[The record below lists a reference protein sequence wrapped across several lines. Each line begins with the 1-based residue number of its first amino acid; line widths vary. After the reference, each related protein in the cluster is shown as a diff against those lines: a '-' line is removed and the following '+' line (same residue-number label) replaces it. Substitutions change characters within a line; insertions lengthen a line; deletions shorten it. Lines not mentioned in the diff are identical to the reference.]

1 MNESSFSELL
11 SHPEKPLRV
20 HLEGVSALCKD
31 TISKKKLDFPKI
43 DSRILED
50 VAYILGVCHDFGKA
64 TRFFQEYIR
73 ETDEKHKWSLKNK
86 PQTNHGLISAVFTYS
101 VLRWYLKD
109 KSADFWYLPVFGF
122 LAVKRHHG
130 NLKDPVFE
138 LVGLD
143 KDSLEVLRE
152 QVNAIEQSR
161 IEEVYSTFLP
171 GVDVKDF
178 SEQIEVIVRDIKKS
192 RRKLTKYLESEDS
205 PTLYLLFQILYS
217 TLINSDKT
225 EASGLIQSNGGRV
238 ELSPTLVDD
247 FKELKGWGKSDSV
260 MNNIRNAIYDDVI
273 GNIENLDMGNR
284 IYSLNVPTGAGKTLT
299 SLSAAL
305 KLRDNIKSQC
315 GFESRIIYS
324 LPFLSVIDQNF
335 TVFEDVFKTVYGQ
348 VPLTEVLLKHHH
360 LSDIFYSTKDDE
372 FEEDQALFLI
382 ESWNSEIIVTTFMQL
397 FHTIISNKNRALRK
411 FHNIANSIIILDEVQ
426 SIPHKYWLLIKEV
439 ISAISIHFNTYFIFV
454 TATQPLIF
462 DEHKNEILDL
472 VKNKNNYFEQ
482 FDRIELQ
489 YAPDSMHIGEFKE
502 YVRENIEKHVA
513 KDFLIVLNT
522 INSTIELYQ
531 YLISQKTD
539 ETEYYYLSTSITPK
553 ERLERIHAIKES
565 ENRKVIVS
573 TQLIEAGVDIDV
585 DVIYRDMAPL
595 DSINQ
600 VAGRCNRNY
609 DGGKKGTVKIFTLKD
624 DRTEYHKYVYSGF
637 LIDKTKEVLEGTN
650 IIQENQFLDLN
661 NKYFQN
667 VKNTQS
673 KDNSKKLLGYI
684 NNLRFGSLNEDFH
697 LIKNEYVKTD
707 VFVELDDAAREIW
720 QKYKK
725 IREITNPLER
735 KNEFLGIKKQFYE
748 YIISIAK
755 DKAQSLVDED
765 AAIGYISHEE
775 LKSWYDKET
784 GFVSGEGGVLIF

>member
-11 SHPEKPLRV
+11 SHPEKPLQV
-20 HLEGVSALCKD
+20 HLDGVSALCRG

-43 DSRILED
+43 DNRTLED
-50 VAYILGVCHDFGKA
+50 TAYILGVCHDFGKA

-73 ETDEKHKWSLKNK
+73 ETDEKRKRSLKNK
-86 PQTNHGLISAVFTYS
+86 PRTNHGLISAVFTYF
-101 VLRWYLKD
+101 VLREYLKD
-109 KSADFWYLPVFGF
+109 KSDDFWYLPVFGF

-143 KDSLEVLRE
+143 EESLEVLLE
-152 QVNAIEQSR
+152 QVNAIEQSQ
-161 IEEVYSTFLP
+161 IEEVYSVFLP
-171 GVDVKDF
+171 WVDIKDF
-178 SEQIEVIVRDIKKS
+178 SEQIGDVVKDIKGS
-192 RRKLTKYLESEDS
+192 RRELTKYLESEDS
-205 PTLYLLFQILYS
+205 PILYLLFQILYS
-217 TLINSDKT
+217 TLINSDKA
-225 EASGLIQSNGGRV
+225 EASGLMQSDRFG
-238 ELSPTLVDD
+238 LSPLLVDD
-247 FKELKGWGKSDSV
+247 FKKLKGWDKSDGV

-284 IYSLNVPTGAGKTLT
+284 IYSLNVPTGTGKTIT
-299 SLSAAL
+299 SLSLAL
-305 KLRDNIKSQC
+305 KLRDEIKSQC
-315 GFESRIIYS
+315 GFEPRIIYS

-335 TVFEDVFKTVYGQ
+335 TVFEEVFKTVYGQ

-360 LSDIFYSTKDDE
+360 LSDIFYSTEDDE
-372 FEEDQALFLI
+372 FEGDQALFLI
-382 ESWNSEIIVTTFMQL
+382 EGWNSEIIVTTFIQL

-426 SIPHKYWLLIKEV
+426 SIPHEYWLLIKEV
-439 ISAISIHFNTYFIFV
+439 ISAISRHFNTYFIFV

-472 VKNKNNYFEQ
+472 VKNKNSYFEQ

-489 YAPDSMHIGEFKE
+489 YIPYPMHIGEFKE
-502 YVRENIEKHVA
+502 YVGENIEKYGN

-531 YLISQKTD
+531 YLISQKSD

-553 ERLERIHAIKES
+553 ERLERIRAIKES
-565 ENRKVIVS
+565 ERRKVIVS

-585 DVIYRDMAPL
+585 DVVYRDMAPL

-609 DGGKKGTVKIFTLKD
+609 RDGGKGTVKIFTLKD
-624 DRTEYHKYVYSGF
+624 DRTEYHKYIYSGF
-637 LIDKTKEVLEGTN
+637 LIDKTQEVLEGTN
-650 IIQENQFLDLN
+650 IVQENQFLDLN

-667 VKNTQS
+667 VKETQS
-673 KDNSKKLLGYI
+673 NDNSTNLLEYI

-697 LIKNEYVKTD
+697 LIKNDYVKID
-707 VFVELDDAAREIW
+707 VFIELDEVAREIW
-720 QKYKK
+720 QKYKN

-748 YIISIAK
+748 YTISIAK
-755 DKAQSLVDED
+755 DKAQSLVDAD
-765 AAIGYISHEE
+765 TAIGYVSHEE

-784 GFVSGEGGVLIF
+784 GFVSCEGGVLIF

>member
-1 MNESSFSELL
+1 MNESSFYELL
-11 SHPEKPLRV
+11 SHPEKPLQV
-20 HLEGVSALCKD
+20 HLDGVSALCKD
-31 TISKKKLDFPKI
+31 TISKKKLDFPNI
-43 DSRILED
+43 DNKTFED

-73 ETDEKHKWSLKNK
+73 ETDEKRKRSLKNK
-86 PQTNHGLISAVFTYS
+86 PRTNHGLISAVFTYF
-101 VLRWYLKD
+101 VLKEYLKD
-109 KSADFWYLPVFGF
+109 KSDDFWYLPVFGF

-143 KDSLEVLRE
+143 EESLEVLLE
-152 QVNAIEQSR
+152 QVNAIEQSQ
-161 IEEVYSTFLP
+161 IEEVYSVFLP
-171 GVDVKDF
+171 WVDIKDF
-178 SEQIEVIVRDIKKS
+178 SEQIEVVVKDIKRS
-192 RRKLTKYLESEDS
+192 RPELKKYLENEDS
-205 PTLYLLFQILYS
+205 PRLYLLFQILYS

-225 EASGLIQSNGGRV
+225 EASGLVQSNRV
-238 ELSPTLVDD
+238 ELSPLLVDD
-247 FKELKGWGKSDSV
+247 FKKLKGWDKSDGV

-273 GNIENLDMGNR
+273 GNIENLDMLNR
-284 IYSLNVPTGAGKTLT
+284 IYSLNVPTGTGKTLT
-299 SLSAAL
+299 SLSLAL
-305 KLRDNIKSQC
+305 KLRDKIKSQH
-315 GFESRIIYS
+315 GFEPRIIYS

-335 TVFEDVFKTVYGQ
+335 TVFEDVFKAVYGQ
-348 VPLTEVLLKHHH
+348 MPPTEVLLKHHH
-360 LSDIFYSTKDDE
+360 LSEIFYSTEDDE
-372 FEEDQALFLI
+372 FEEDRALFLI
-382 ESWNSEIIVTTFMQL
+382 EGWNSEIIVTTFIQL
-397 FHTIISNKNRALRK
+397 FHTVISNKNRALRK

-426 SIPHKYWLLIKEV
+426 SIPHEYWLLIKEV

-472 VKNKNNYFEQ
+472 VKNKNSYFEQ
-482 FDRIELQ
+482 FDRIELR
-489 YAPDSMHIGEFKE
+489 YIPDSMHIGEFKE
-502 YVRENIEKHVA
+502 YVRGNIEKYVD

-565 ENRKVIVS
+565 ESRKVIVS

-585 DVIYRDMAPL
+585 DVVYRDMAPL

-609 DGGKKGTVKIFTLKD
+609 EDGKKGTVKIFTLKD
-624 DRTEYHKYVYSGF
+624 DRTDYHRYVYSGF

-650 IIQENQFLDLN
+650 IVQENQFLDLN

-667 VKNTQS
+667 VKDTQS
-673 KDNSKKLLGYI
+673 KDNSKKLLEYI

-697 LIKNEYVKTD
+697 LIKNDYVKID
-707 VFVELDDAAREIW
+707 VFIELDEVAREIW

-725 IREITNPLER
+725 IRKITNPLER

-748 YIISIAK
+748 YTISIAK

-765 AAIGYISHEE
+765 TAIGYVSHEALE
-775 LKSWYDKET
+775 SWYDKET
-784 GFVSGEGGVLIF
+784 GFVPGSGGVLIF

>member
-20 HLEGVSALCKD
+20 HLEGVSALCKG

-43 DSRILED
+43 DNRTLGD

-73 ETDEKHKWSLKNK
+73 EIDERRKRSLKNK
-86 PQTNHGLISAVFTYS
+86 PRTNHGLISAVFTYF
-101 VLRWYLKD
+101 VLKEYLKD
-109 KSADFWYLPVFGF
+109 KSGDFWYLPVFGF

-130 NLKDPVFE
+130 NLKDPIFE

-143 KDSLEVLRE
+143 EESLEVLLE
-152 QVNAIEQSR
+152 QVNAIGQSR
-161 IEEVYSTFLP
+161 IEEVYSVFLP
-171 GVDVKDF
+171 WVDIKDF
-178 SEQIEVIVRDIKKS
+178 SEQIEVVVKDIKKS
-192 RRKLTKYLESEDS
+192 RRKLTKYLENEDS
-205 PTLYLLFQILYS
+205 PRLYLLFQILYS

-225 EASGLIQSNGGRV
+225 EASGLIQSDRV
-238 ELSPTLVDD
+238 GLSPLLVDD
-247 FKELKGWGKSDSV
+247 FKKLKGWDKSDGV
-260 MNNIRNAIYDDVI
+260 MNNVRNTIYDDVI
-273 GNIENLDMGNR
+273 GNIENLDMRNR
-284 IYSLNVPTGAGKTLT
+284 IYSLNVPTGTGKTLT
-299 SLSAAL
+299 SLSLAL
-305 KLRDNIKSQC
+305 KLRDRIKSQC
-315 GFESRIIYS
+315 GFEPRIIYS

-335 TVFEDVFKTVYGQ
+335 TVFEEVFKTVYGQ

-360 LSDIFYSTKDDE
+360 LSDIFYSTEDDE
-372 FEEDQALFLI
+372 FEEDRALFLI
-382 ESWNSEIIVTTFMQL
+382 EGWNSEIIVTTFIQL

-426 SIPHKYWLLIKEV
+426 SIPHEYWLLLKEV
-439 ISAISIHFNTYFIFV
+439 ISAISRYFNTHFIFV

-472 VKNKNNYFEQ
+472 VKNKNSYFEQ

-489 YAPDSMHIGEFKE
+489 YIPDSLHIGEFKE
-502 YVRENIEKHVA
+502 YVRENIGKYGN

-553 ERLERIHAIKES
+553 ERLERIRAIKES
-565 ENRKVIVS
+565 ESRKVIVS
-573 TQLIEAGVDIDV
+573 TQLVEAGVDIDV
-585 DVIYRDMAPL
+585 DVVYRDMAPL

-609 DGGKKGTVKIFTLKD
+609 RDGEKGTVKIFTLKD

-637 LIDKTKEVLEGTN
+637 LIDKTKEVLEGAN
-650 IIQENQFLDLN
+650 SVQENQFLDLN

-667 VKNTQS
+667 VNDTQS
-673 KDNSKKLLGYI
+673 KDNSKKLLEYI

-707 VFVELDDAAREIW
+707 VFIELDDAAREIW
-720 QKYKK
+720 HKYQN
-725 IREITNPLER
+725 IREITNPLKR
-735 KNEFLGIKKQFYE
+735 KNEFLRIKKQFYE
-748 YIISIAK
+748 YTISIAK
-755 DKAQSLVDED
+755 DKAQSLVDAD
-765 AAIGYISHEE
+765 TTIGYVSHEE
-775 LKSWYDKET
+775 LESWYDKET